1 MLAPPGATVAVV
13 VFPAPASDVLVSLPP
28 MLAPPGATVAVV
40 VLFVVVAAPVSTA
53 GLPVAVVVFPA
64 PASDVLV
71 SLPPMLAPPGATV
84 AVVVLFVVVAAPV
97 STAGLP
103 VAVVVFCDKQS
114 DCVSAVV
121 VVTFVPLAAGP
132 NDVPLGAGV
141 AAVSLPLPPVACT
154 GLVGAADINV
164 STSKTVGK
172 AIVAMNLR
180 EILGFIAVFFLS
192 GLLLLL
198 LIS

>member
-13 VFPAPASDVLVSLPP
+13 VLFVVVATPVSTAGLPVVVVFPAPASDVLLSLAP

-40 VLFVVVAAPVSTA
+40 VLFVVVATPVSTA
-53 GLPVAVVVFPA
+53 GLPVAV
-64 PASDVLV
+64 
-71 SLPPMLAPPGATV
+71 
-84 AVVVLFVVVAAPV
+84 LF
-97 STAGLP
+97 G
-103 VAVVVFCDKQS
+103 DKQA

-121 VVTFVPLAAGP
+121 VVVTLVPLAAGP

-141 AAVSLPLPPVACT
+141 AAVSLPPPPVACT

-172 AIVAMNLR
+172 AIVVINLR
-180 EILGFIAVFFLS
+180 
-192 GLLLLL
+192 
-198 LIS
+198 

>member
-1 MLAPPGATVAVV
+1 MLAPPGATVV
-13 VFPAPASDVLVSLPP
+13 
-28 MLAPPGATVAVV
+28 VV
-40 VLFVVVAAPVSTA
+40 VLFVVLAALVSTA

-84 AVVVLFVVVAAPV
+84 VVVVLFVVVAAPV
-97 STAGLP
+97 FTAGLP
-103 VAVVVFCDKQS
+103 VVVVFCDKQS
-114 DCVSAVV
+114 DCMSAVV
-121 VVTFVPLAAGP
+121 VVTFVPLAVGP
-132 NDVPLGAGV
+132 NDVPLGASV
-141 AAVSLPLPPVACT
+141 AAVSLPPAPVACT
-154 GLVGAADINV
+154 GLVGATDIDV
-164 STSKTVGK
+164 STSKTAGK

-198 LIS
+198 LISL

>member
-1 MLAPPGATVAVV
+1 MLAPLGATVAVV

-28 MLAPPGATVAVV
+28 MLAPPGAT
-40 VLFVVVAAPVSTA
+40 
-53 GLPVAVVVFPA
+53 
-64 PASDVLV
+64 
-71 SLPPMLAPPGATV
+71 
-84 AVVVLFVVVAAPV
+84 
-97 STAGLP
+97 

-164 STSKTVGK
+164 STSKTAGK

-198 LIS
+198 LISL